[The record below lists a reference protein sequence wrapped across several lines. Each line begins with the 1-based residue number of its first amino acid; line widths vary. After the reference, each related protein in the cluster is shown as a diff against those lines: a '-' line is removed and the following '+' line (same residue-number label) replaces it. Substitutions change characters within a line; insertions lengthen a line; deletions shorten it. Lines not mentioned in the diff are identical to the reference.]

1 MYDKPLLRKSETNET
16 KIFDQKMFYK
26 KLVQSLKEKI
36 LRLNLI
42 MSKLLILSKCLQLNC
57 LQIKQLFGIASLYFE
72 LAEHFTFH
80 ISHTTSGIIS

>member
-1 MYDKPLLRKSETNET
+1 MINHYYEKVKQMKQRFST
-16 KIFDQKMFYK
+16 KKCFIK

-80 ISHTTSGIIS
+80 ISHTTSGIIL